1 MLDIAEVLCHRQARQ
16 GDAHTCSWRLVHL
29 AVDECRL
36 VDDARLGHLAPEVI
50 ALTGALAD
58 AGEDGVTAVLRRD
71 VVDELHDEDRLA
83 DACTAE
89 EARLAALGVRSDEV
103 DDLDA
108 RLEDLRA
115 RLLLVELRSRA
126 MDRPG
131 LLVADRSRVV
141 VNRLTEYVEDA
152 AEAFR
157 ADRDHDRVARV
168 DCFHAARQTV
178 RRAHGDAARDAIA
191 KMLHDLDDE
200 VDVNAR
206 LALDGDGIEDC
217 RQLAR
222 REFNIYDRSDD
233 LYDFTF
239 CQW

>member
-36 VDDARLGHLAPEVI
+36 VDDARLSHLAPEVV

-83 DACTAE
+83 DACAAE

-131 LLVADRSRVV
+131 LLVANRSRVV

-152 AEAFR
+152 AGALR
-157 ADRDHDRVARV
+157 ADRDHDRMSGVNR
-168 DCFHAARQTV
+168 FHAARKTI
-178 RRAHGDAARDAIA
+178 RRTHGDAARHAVA
-191 KMLHDLDDE
+191 EMMHDFDHE
-200 VDVNAR
+200 VNLYAR
-206 LALDGDGIEDC
+206 LALDGDGVENC
-217 RQLAR
+217 RQFSC
-222 REFNIYDRSDD
+222 RELDIYDRSDD

>member
-1 MLDIAEVLCHRQARQ
+1 
-16 GDAHTCSWRLVHL
+16 
-29 AVDECRL
+29 
-36 VDDARLGHLAPEVI
+36 
-50 ALTGALAD
+50 
-58 AGEDGVTAVLRRD
+58 
-71 VVDELHDEDRLA
+71 
-83 DACTAE
+83 
-89 EARLAALGVRSDEV
+89 
-103 DDLDA
+103 
-108 RLEDLRA
+108 
-115 RLLLVELRSRA
+115 